1 MIKVMVD
8 RTTSDVGRMTPFLLE
23 LRVAA
28 MQNQGYVSG
37 ETLVNSENPNN
48 VITISIWRNLDDWYA
63 WETSPERMKIYD
75 KIGPIAG
82 RVAIRKFNSV
92 ATD

>member
-8 RTTSDVGRMTPFLLE
+8 RTTSDVDRMTPFLLE
-23 LRVAA
+23 LRAAA
-28 MQNQGYVSG
+28 MQNPGYVSG
-37 ETLVNSENPNN
+37 ETLVNGENPHN
-48 VITISIWRNLDDWYA
+48 VITISTWSDIDDWYA
-63 WETSPERMKIYD
+63 WETSPERAKIYD

-82 RVAIRKFNSV
+82 SVSIRRFNVV